1 MREYIKVL
9 MGGIMKE
16 DEGRRDVVVTDI
28 QMSFGAMMSFLLKL
42 SIAAIPAVLILVL
55 VVYLFSLYVFSQ
67 FHG

>member
-1 MREYIKVL
+1 
-9 MGGIMKE
+9 MKE
-16 DEGRRDVVVTDI
+16 DEGSRDVVVTDI

-42 SIAAIPAVLILVL
+42 SIASIPAVLLLVM

>member
-1 MREYIKVL
+1 
-9 MGGIMKE
+9 MKE
-16 DEGRRDVVVTDI
+16 NEGSRDVVVTDI

-42 SIAAIPAVLILVL
+42 SIASIPAVLLLVM